1 MGPATGQ
8 SGTLVLHTDG
18 ASRGNPG
25 PAGAGVV
32 ITTERGE
39 VLVERAVYLGRVT
52 NNVAEYRA
60 LLVGLEEAEALSPQ
74 RLTVKMDSEL
84 IVRQLN
90 GRYRVKSPD
99 LWPLHRRAREI
110 LGRLGPVEVV
120 HVRREHNRAA
130 DQLANQAIDA
140 HQNGE

>member
-1 MGPATGQ
+1 MGQDAEQTRE
-8 SGTLVLHTDG
+8 LELHTDG

-32 ITTERGE
+32 ITNAAGE
-39 VLVERAVYLGRVT
+39 VLVERAVYLGQVT

-60 LLVGLEEAEALSPQ
+60 LLLGLEEAQALSPA

-90 GRYRVKSPD
+90 GRYRVRSPD
-99 LWPLHRRAREI
+99 LIPLHRQAQECIRR
-110 LGRLGPVEVV
+110 LGRVEVV
-120 HVRREHNRAA
+120 HVRRAYNHAA
-130 DQLANQAIDA
+130 DRLANQAIDE
-140 HQNGE
+140 HDERS